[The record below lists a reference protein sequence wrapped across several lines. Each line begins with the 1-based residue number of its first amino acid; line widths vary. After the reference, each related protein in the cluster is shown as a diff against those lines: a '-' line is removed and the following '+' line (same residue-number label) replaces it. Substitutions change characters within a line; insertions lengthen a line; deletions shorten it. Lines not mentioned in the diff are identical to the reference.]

1 MMKRNLI
8 AIVFIMISTWSGQAQ
23 TGIGTSTPD
32 ASAKL
37 EVAATNK
44 GFLPPRVTL
53 TSATDAATIT
63 SPATGLL
70 VYNVGSA
77 GLQAGYYYWNG
88 SSWATI
94 ATSSIAGSGVVASDL
109 VKLYQE
115 AYSTT
120 AGKASS
126 SDGYSF
132 TVPVSG
138 RYEFNFNCTGWNSNG
153 GTVKLTFN
161 VRQGTTVLASD
172 YHQSISSNVWAEYE
186 GRVEVNLTAG
196 TTYNVQVVTTTGYR
210 DYRDWDKIMYKQVAG
225 NLPVNVYPW
234 VLSGNDVYNT
244 TGKVGIGTIS
254 PTSKLNISGG
264 GIKLASGIGNA
275 STRPALNTTSI
286 GNYEIRGVGG
296 GASQIDAQD
305 DGFLRLSAGGG
316 SNVITQSSI
325 DISGY
330 STVPD
335 MSNNI
340 VMRTGGSERLRIDPS
355 GNVNITGKLTVGD
368 PTGNV
373 STKLTGR
380 VTAGTFLTFD
390 NLKFSV
396 TTYEPR
402 GLSIATVSGTVNLYV
417 EGRYNNGGVNGTRTG
432 SAIAYNTT
440 PSGSPFGWNF
450 LSSGDTI
457 VYHLTDADNSRM
469 YRVTLIIMPSYIN
482 NFISIERL
490 L

>member
-1 MMKRNLI
+1 MKKYNFYFFLLLI
-8 AIVFIMISTWSGQAQ
+8 LSSSINITVAQ
-23 TGIGTSTPD
+23 TGIGTTTPD

-37 EVAATNK
+37 EVSATNK

-53 TSATDAATIT
+53 TGVTDATTIP

-70 VYNVGSA
+70 VYNIGSV
-77 GLQAGYYYWNG
+77 GLQSGYYYWNG

-234 VLSGNDVYNT
+234 VLSGDDVYNT
-244 TGKVGIGTIS
+244 TGKVGIGTNA
-254 PTSKLNISGG
+254 PTTKLDVTGDLKVSG
-264 GIKLASGIGNA
+264 A
-275 STRPALNTTSI
+275 STTNYLTI
-286 GNYEIRGVGG
+286 GTGSGDEGG
-296 GASQIDAQD
+296 EFSLARAQTNQSLGGNINVD
-305 DGFLRLSAGGG
+305 VYRNNLRFFEGGG
-316 SNVITQSSI
+316 SNRGVSLDLSKAPNAVGGELLWKV
-325 DISGY
+325 SG
-330 STVPD
+330 
-335 MSNNI
+335 
-340 VMRTGGSERLRIDPS
+340 L
-355 GNVNITGKLTVGD
+355 VN
-368 PTGNV
+368 
-373 STKLTGR
+373 
-380 VTAGTFLTFD
+380 AGTFLSMD
-390 NLKFSV
+390 NLKVSV
-396 TTYEPR
+396 TTSGNR
-402 GLSIATVSGTVNLYV
+402 GLSVAGVASTFVCNIAGFYSNSA
-417 EGRYNNGGVNGTRTG
+417 GGSG
-432 SAIAYNTT
+432 SAANNITYTT
-440 PSGSPFGWNF
+440 SASGSPFGWHF
-450 LSSGDTI
+450 AGEGDTI
-457 VYHLTDADNSRM
+457 QYSILDKTSNRM
-469 YRVTLIIMPSYIN
+469 YRVTLMIGAGYNN
-482 NFISIERL
+482 NFICIERL
-490 L
+490 Y